1 MRKIIFLILFCL
13 YSFNVSSEGYD
24 VFGIGIFDVKFDGSE
39 DNQSTDF
46 RFERRFDNTIF
57 DIGPESD
64 NFFFLKPFIG
74 IEYTGDDAFYL
85 LSGIYLEDELG
96 QLLTGESGKKL
107 YFSPSFGVGFYNN
120 GSGKNLGNDL
130 QFRTTLEFNYK
141 LKNNNRIG
149 ISLGHISNA
158 NLGDKNPGA
167 EIISLNYQVPY

>member
-1 MRKIIFLILFCL
+1 MKIFAFIITIFLCSNLFAKGI
-13 YSFNVSSEGYD
+13 NVY
-24 VFGIGIFDVKFDGSE
+24 GIGVYDIKFDGSE
-39 DNQSTDF
+39 DKSTTDF
-46 RFERRFDNTIF
+46 RYERRFDKTIF
-57 DIGPESD
+57 DIGPKED

-96 QLLTGESGKKL
+96 QLFTGENEKKL
-107 YFSPSFGVGFYNN
+107 HFSPSFGIGYYNN

-141 LKNNNRIG
+141 LENNNRIG

-158 NLGDKNPGA
+158 NLGDKNPGS
-167 EIISLNYQVPY
+167 EILSLNYQVPY